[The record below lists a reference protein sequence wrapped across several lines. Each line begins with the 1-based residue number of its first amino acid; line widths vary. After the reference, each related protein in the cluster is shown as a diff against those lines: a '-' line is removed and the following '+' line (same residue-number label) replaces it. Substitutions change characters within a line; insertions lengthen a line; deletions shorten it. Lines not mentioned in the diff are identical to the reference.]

1 MGKEFKKKYMHPT
14 RRKLVDMIKT
24 GEYDKNTTIGYD
36 KVEETHKVG
45 DIWEDE
51 HHKYE
56 KKNGYIL
63 KTGKNSEALQE
74 IRDYIT
80 QKTQCKSENCK
91 TIKKSDKDRKLI
103 EKTGYC
109 IGCLTEIQ
117 HEVRTAGFWKEYE
130 DYKVYTNMII
140 YGKTKLEEL
149 KQSLS
154 EVKPYYEYV
163 NEDGTT
169 EKWELPKPID
179 EVKAEIQEMIDN
191 GEKEIK
197 EVEEKRIECF
207 NTLKTNNLE
216 HYL

>member
-1 MGKEFKKKYMHPT
+1 MGKEFKRKYMHPT
-14 RRKLVDMIKT
+14 RRKLVDMVKT
-24 GEYDKNTTIGYD
+24 GEYAKNTLIGWT
-36 KVEETHKVG
+36 KKEESHQIG

-51 HHKYE
+51 HHRYE

-63 KTGKNSEALQE
+63 KTSKNSEALQE
-74 IRDYIT
+74 IRDYIA
-80 QKTQCKSENCK
+80 QRTQCKSETCK

-149 KQSLS
+149 NQSLS